1 MIFQRITW
9 SFRKLFQKRR
19 WTTNVGQNDFI
30 TEKRGQSVV
39 LNWTVI
45 ETRGKRCGFHCEPVT
60 VVCSPR
66 PNRDGRVSFL
76 PLEPYFLSLRD
87 RTIALFFLCPIRTRP
102 FSRRHCRTS
111 GIIDAVVARNG
122 IRFSLIFC
130 FFFFCFIIV
139 IVILFRFVAAETG
152 RQLVGYPAARSCSAR
167 DVCQQ
172 SAATVKIGGTCP
184 PRTNTVGVTQLPGPV
199 CQRISTAAGP
209 GKRGRAVRRTWR
221 ARIVPDRRRQR
232 DPIPNQCWTR
242 IVYYF
247 FFI

>member
-1 MIFQRITW
+1 MWFSLRTRYGRLFPETQSRRPCIFFAARAI
-9 SFRKLFQKRR
+9 F
-19 WTTNVGQNDFI
+19 FI
-30 TEKRGQSVV
+30 
-39 LNWTVI
+39 
-45 ETRGKRCGFHCEPVT
+45 P
-60 VVCSPR
+60 PR
-66 PNRDGRVSFL
+66 PDYRVVFFMSDSHAAFFPPPLSHIGHNRRS
-76 PLEPYFLSLRD
+76 
-87 RTIALFFLCPIRTRP
+87 
-102 FSRRHCRTS
+102 CRTE
-111 GIIDAVVARNG
+111 RNP
-122 IRFSLIFC
+122 FFTHFL

-199 CQRISTAAGP
+199 RRRISTAAGP